1 MYDLW
6 QSFQQMCFWVAHQSV
21 ALKNDKPLYNDQVRL
36 EHLETTIISHLLQAF
51 INQMRSLCVVR
62 VAFNHSWGTKEMPKI
77 YNTPCWVEIYM
88 NR

>member
-1 MYDLW
+1 MAVLPADVLLGGASERRP
-6 QSFQQMCFWVAHQSV
+6 QERQA
-21 ALKNDKPLYNDQVRL
+21 ALQRPGPL
-36 EHLETTIISHLLQAF
+36 TTSRNNNIISHLLQAF